1 MSFDNP
7 FFLFFSVLFNSS
19 FISFGLLHT
28 LSLSLLCSLL
38 LEYKFTRETRK
49 SFDSGEKK
57 TWTVKLEGFPGS
69 QGRILVQFTKREER
83 GTTTPVVESS
93 S

>member
-49 SFDSGEKK
+49 SFDSGQKK
-57 TWTVKLEGFPGS
+57 TWDGEIGGFSGIPRPNLDS
-69 QGRILVQFTKREER
+69 IYEKR
-83 GTTTPVVESS
+83 TPSVAES
-93 S
+93 